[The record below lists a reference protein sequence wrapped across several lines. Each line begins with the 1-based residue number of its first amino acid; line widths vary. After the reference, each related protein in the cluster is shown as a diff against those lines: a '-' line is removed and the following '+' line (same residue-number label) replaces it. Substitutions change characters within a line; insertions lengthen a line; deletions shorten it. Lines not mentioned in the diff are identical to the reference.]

1 MSMQIILYNSL
12 RWKCYGF
19 CNLNLWTC
27 QLVNCLIYELWNDL
41 NIFNI
46 LYMDLEYNDF
56 FFDEQKFEQ
65 INIKL
70 FLKY

>member
-1 MSMQIILYNSL
+1 MQIILHNSL
-12 RWKCYGF
+12 RQNYYGL

-27 QLVNCLIYELWNDL
+27 QLANYLIYGLWNDL
-41 NIFNI
+41 NTFHI
-46 LYMDLEYNDF
+46 LYKALEYNDF
-56 FFDEQKFEQ
+56 FFNEHKFEQ

>member
-1 MSMQIILYNSL
+1 M
-12 RWKCYGF
+12 
-19 CNLNLWTC
+19 NLWTC